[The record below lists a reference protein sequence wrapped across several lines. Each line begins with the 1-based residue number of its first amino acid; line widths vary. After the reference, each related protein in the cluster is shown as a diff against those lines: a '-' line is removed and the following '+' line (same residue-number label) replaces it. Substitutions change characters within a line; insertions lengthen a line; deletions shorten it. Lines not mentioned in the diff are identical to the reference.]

1 MRRLRI
7 AFLVT
12 LSCSPLVAWRT
23 ASAEPQA
30 PAAPDIGLTRCRD
43 GAWASFAV
51 PDADLCLR
59 LSGRLRF
66 DIGTGQRF
74 SRLDDVVGMATRATL
89 GVEASTPTDVGPLLL
104 TMRMTVESNRARGPD
119 GGWPE
124 LEYAAL
130 DWNGA
135 TAGRATSYLDRA
147 FPTGGV
153 TLMGGGA
160 NGRGSDRG
168 AVNLL
173 GYRMPL
179 FGSWAAT
186 ASLEDPMERRVSVVG
201 AYQHGARWPDLVL
214 TAAGETRW
222 GRHHVALALHETR
235 PARNGVGARLGYAI
249 QSSAEF
255 SLPYLPT
262 TVLRVQS
269 AAAYGA
275 SDYTGWGWA
284 SVGGQTPRTADLW
297 LGGQGP
303 RLTWTGAS
311 SLALIHRWSPAVR
324 LALFTQQGVQ
334 ATWPYGTLAQITTI
348 GANAVWSP
356 VPGMEA
362 GAEVAFERAR
372 ILRLDPDYPAPV
384 GRRQA
389 WSGRFRLQQDF

>member
-1 MRRLRI
+1 MRRLRLAFCI
-7 AFLVT
+7 ALG
-12 LSCSPLVAWRT
+12 L
-23 ASAEPQA
+23 ASSSALRIAMAEP
-30 PAAPDIGLTRCRD
+30 PTTAASGIGLARCPD
-43 GAWASFAV
+43 QAWASFAI
-51 PDADLCLR
+51 PDADVCLR
-59 LSGRLRF
+59 LAGRVRF
-66 DIGTGQRF
+66 DVAMGQSF
-74 SRLDDVVGMATRATL
+74 HRLDDAVGMATRATL
-89 GVEASTPTDVGPLLL
+89 GFEAGTPTEAGPLLM
-104 TMRMTVESNRARGPD
+104 TMRMTIESNRTRGPD

-135 TAGRATSYLDRA
+135 TAGRAISYFDRA

-153 TLMGGGA
+153 TLMGGGV

-186 ASLEDPMERRVSVVG
+186 ASLEDPVERRVSVVG

-235 PARNGVGARLGYAI
+235 PARDGVGARLGYAM

-255 SLPYLPT
+255 PLAYLPT
-262 TVLRVQS
+262 TTLRVQS

-311 SLALIHRWSPAVR
+311 SLALVHRWSPALRFAV
-324 LALFTQQGVQ
+324 FTQQGVQ

-362 GAEVAFERAR
+362 GAEIAFARAR
-372 ILRLDPDYPAPV
+372 ILRLDPDFPAQP